1 LTKIIV
7 RESALH
13 SMCYLREISRTE
25 YQLRFSCGTN
35 SRGNC
40 TAVLNEPTTSVTK
53 SLNVITPTFEVERTV
68 D

>member
-1 LTKIIV
+1 M
-7 RESALH
+7 R
-13 SMCYLREISRTE
+13 YLREISRTE

-40 TAVLNEPTTSVTK
+40 TAVLQTSATK
-53 SLNVITPTFEVERTV
+53 SLNVMTPTFEVERTV